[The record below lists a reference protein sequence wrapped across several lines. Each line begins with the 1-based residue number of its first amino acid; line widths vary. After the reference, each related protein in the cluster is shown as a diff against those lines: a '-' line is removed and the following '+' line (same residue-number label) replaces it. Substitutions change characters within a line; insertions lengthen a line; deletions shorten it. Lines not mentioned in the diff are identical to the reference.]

1 MKLNAVQLRKVEE
14 QFGVEAIPEEEPVS
28 SDLKEAFGD
37 HTFFLDADGLN
48 IVELK
53 VFPES
58 SVGNV
63 VKIAS
68 WSSDEQTELLRH
80 EPEVLPITV
89 DLESDVELLRRTKTT
104 SSVYE

>member
-1 MKLNAVQLRKVEE
+1 MKLNAVQLRKIEE
-14 QFGVEAIPEEEPVS
+14 LFGVEAIPEEDPVT

-58 SVGNV
+58 SIGNV
-63 VKIAS
+63 VKVAS
-68 WSSDEQTELLRH
+68 WSSDEQTKLLRH
-80 EPEVLPITV
+80 EPEVLSITV
-89 DLESDVELLRRTKTT
+89 DLEPGEPDPDT
-104 SSVYE
+104 

>member
-14 QFGVEAIPEEEPVS
+14 QFGVEAIPEEDPVT

-58 SVGNV
+58 SIGNV
-63 VKIAS
+63 VKVAS
-68 WSSDEQTELLRH
+68 WSSDEQTKLLSH

-89 DLESDVELLRRTKTT
+89 DLESGEPGPTT
-104 SSVYE
+104 

>member
-14 QFGVEAIPEEEPVS
+14 QFGVEAIPEEDSVT

-48 IVELK
+48 IVEPN

-58 SVGNV
+58 SIGHV
-63 VKIAS
+63 VKVAS

-89 DLESDVELLRRTKTT
+89 DLESDELDPAT
-104 SSVYE
+104 

>member
-14 QFGVEAIPEEEPVS
+14 EFGVESIPEEEPVS

-58 SVGNV
+58 SIGNV
-63 VKIAS
+63 VKVAS
-68 WSSDEQTELLRH
+68 WLSDEQTKLLRH

-89 DLESDVELLRRTKTT
+89 DLESGEPGPTT
-104 SSVYE
+104 

>member
-1 MKLNAVQLRKVEE
+1 MKLNAVQLQKVEE
-14 QFGVEAIPEEEPVS
+14 QFGVEAIPEEDPVTS
-28 SDLKEAFGD
+28 ELKEAFGD

-48 IVELK
+48 IIEPN

-58 SVGNV
+58 SIGKV
-63 VKIAS
+63 VKVAS

-89 DLESDVELLRRTKTT
+89 DLESDEPAPAT
-104 SSVYE
+104 

>member
-14 QFGVEAIPEEEPVS
+14 QFGVEAISEEDSVTL
-28 SDLKEAFGD
+28 DLKEAFGD

-58 SVGNV
+58 SIGNV
-63 VKIAS
+63 VKVAS
-68 WSSDEQTELLRH
+68 WSSDEQTKLLRH
-80 EPEVLPITV
+80 EPEVLSITV
-89 DLESDVELLRRTKTT
+89 DLEPGERDPDT
-104 SSVYE
+104 

>member
-14 QFGVEAIPEEEPVS
+14 QFGVEAIPEEEPVT

-58 SVGNV
+58 SIGNV
-63 VKIAS
+63 VKVAS
-68 WSSDEQTELLRH
+68 WSSDEQTKLLRH
-80 EPEVLPITV
+80 EPEVLSITV
-89 DLESDVELLRRTKTT
+89 DLEPGEPDPDT
-104 SSVYE
+104 

>member
-1 MKLNAVQLRKVEE
+1 MKLNAVQLRKIEE
-14 QFGVEAIPEEEPVS
+14 QFGVEAIPEEEPVT

-58 SVGNV
+58 SIGNV
-63 VKIAS
+63 VKVAS
-68 WSSDEQTELLRH
+68 WSSDEQTKLLRH
-80 EPEVLPITV
+80 EPEVLSITV
-89 DLESDVELLRRTKTT
+89 DLEPGEPDPDT
-104 SSVYE
+104 

>member
-1 MKLNAVQLRKVEE
+1 MRLNAVQLRKVEE
-14 QFGVEAIPEEEPVS
+14 QFGVEAIPKEDPVI

-48 IVELK
+48 IVEPNE
-53 VFPES
+53 FPENS
-58 SVGNV
+58 TGHV
-63 VKIAS
+63 VKVAS

-89 DLESDVELLRRTKTT
+89 DLESDEPAPAT
-104 SSVYE
+104 

>member
-1 MKLNAVQLRKVEE
+1 MKLNAGQLRKVEE
-14 QFGVEAIPEEEPVS
+14 QFGVEAIPEGDLVTS
-28 SDLKEAFGD
+28 NLKEAFGD

-48 IVELK
+48 IVEPN

-58 SVGNV
+58 SIGNV

-68 WSSDEQTELLRH
+68 WSSDEPTELLRH

-89 DLESDVELLRRTKTT
+89 DLESDEPDRAT
-104 SSVYE
+104 

>member
-1 MKLNAVQLRKVEE
+1 MKLNAVRLRKVEE
-14 QFGVEAIPEEEPVS
+14 QFGVEAIPEEDPVTL
-28 SDLKEAFGD
+28 DLKEAFGD

-58 SVGNV
+58 SIGNV
-63 VKIAS
+63 VKVAS
-68 WSSDEQTELLRH
+68 WSSDEQIELLRH

-89 DLESDVELLRRTKTT
+89 DLESDEPDPAT
-104 SSVYE
+104 

>member
-1 MKLNAVQLRKVEE
+1 MKLNAVQLQKVEE
-14 QFGVEAIPEEEPVS
+14 QFGVEAIPEEDPVT

-48 IVELK
+48 IVEPN

-58 SVGNV
+58 SIGNV

-89 DLESDVELLRRTKTT
+89 DLESDEPDRAT
-104 SSVYE
+104 